1 LQKQEAIRVG
11 VLNSGLVLRR
21 LKKLEQTLQVDNLEV
36 AVDIVFWDGAKGGLF
51 GHAYYRYSGNG
62 GKTEALPCS
71 AEKEIELMKEDY
83 ERDGHRVFGKGDEVS
98 FAGYLENFCYLGPE
112 ALAAERKAV
121 IERLRGEV
129 NGA

>member
-1 LQKQEAIRVG
+1 MG

-51 GHAYYRYSGNG
+51 GHVRERIFSNG
-62 GKTEALPCS
+62 GKTEALPFS
-71 AEKEIELMKEDY
+71 AEEEIKLMKEDY

-98 FAGYLENFCYLGPE
+98 FAGYLESFCYLGPE

>member
-1 LQKQEAIRVG
+1 MGILT
-11 VLNSGLVLRR
+11 SGFVLRR

-36 AVDIVFWDGAKGGLF
+36 TVDIVFWDGVKGGLF
-51 GHAYYRYSGNG
+51 GHVRERCVGNG
-62 GKTEALPCS
+62 GKIGVQACS
-71 AEKEIELMKEDY
+71 AEEEIELMKEAY

-98 FAGYLENFCYLGPE
+98 FAGYLDYFCYLGPE
-112 ALAAERKAV
+112 ALATERKAV

>member
-1 LQKQEAIRVG
+1 MG

-21 LKKLEQTLQVDNLEV
+21 LKKLERTLQVDNLEV

-51 GHAYYRYSGNG
+51 GHARERVFSNG
-62 GKTEALPCS
+62 GKTEALPFS
-71 AEKEIELMKEDY
+71 AEEEIELMKEDY

-98 FAGYLENFCYLGPE
+98 FADYLENFCYQCTE